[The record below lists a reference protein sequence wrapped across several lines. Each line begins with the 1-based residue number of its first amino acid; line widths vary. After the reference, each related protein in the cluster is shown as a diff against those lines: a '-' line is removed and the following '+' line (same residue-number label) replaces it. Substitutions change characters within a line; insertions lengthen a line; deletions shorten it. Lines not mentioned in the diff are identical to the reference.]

1 MFVKGK
7 NKAWAA
13 LFVPPPI
20 LPGPEAI
27 LITDCECTR
36 ARCSLDGMV
45 EAAIL
50 ALTIRV
56 C

>member
-36 ARCSLDGMV
+36 F
-45 EAAIL
+45 L
-50 ALTIRV
+50 ATGTLGPNEEKGNGNQRSD
-56 C
+56 